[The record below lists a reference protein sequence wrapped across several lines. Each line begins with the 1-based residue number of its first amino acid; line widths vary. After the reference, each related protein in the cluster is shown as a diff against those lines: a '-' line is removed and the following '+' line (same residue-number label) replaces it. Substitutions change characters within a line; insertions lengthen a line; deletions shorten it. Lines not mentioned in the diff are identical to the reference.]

1 MARFLI
7 LALTLGTL
15 TLASTAWGTARA
27 QTTPPPPDFPI
38 LPEIYLLDI
47 AGIVDTFDW
56 EIAAPTGLSAAD
68 LSKKF
73 DKTFSYKRRKT
84 DRYMFRFKANVDE
97 VNAYVLAGIDLLA
110 KQGGVL
116 RLQYYGHLSDDN
128 WEEHSASVKASLKF

>member
-15 TLASTAWGTARA
+15 TLTSTAWGTARA
-27 QTTPPPPDFPI
+27 QTTSPPPDFPI

-47 AGIVDTFDW
+47 SGIVDTFDW
-56 EIAAPTGLSAAD
+56 ETGAPTGLSAAD

-73 DKTFSYKRRKT
+73 DKTFSYRRRKT

-97 VNAYVLAGIDLLA
+97 VNAYLLAGIDLLA
-110 KQGGVL
+110 KDWGVL